1 MDHVDLRMCVN
12 LRLCSLKSEC
22 LVYQLKSYL
31 CNNYRGAQNIMTN
44 IVYYFEYAEFD
55 GSSHFSCL
63 GPKNTFFE
71 QIFGYN
77 LTVHNLIVNKLTGL
91 NKSN

>member
-1 MDHVDLRMCVN
+1 
-12 LRLCSLKSEC
+12 
-22 LVYQLKSYL
+22 
-31 CNNYRGAQNIMTN
+31 MTN

-71 QIFGYN
+71 QIFRYN